1 MSTLVNRLKTEREG
15 DYTHALTPVT
25 IEPVTSVN
33 GCMLEK
39 PLRGVFA
46 KEKDRAIHLHGDS
59 YQLIP
64 YETILSGLSDSL
76 DDYGVDLEGAS
87 IHFDVAGSLSRMK
100 LRVMFG
106 MDTELGSHI
115 MQYDPNDRLQFG
127 IEIVSSYDASVIF
140 KLQTMFLRLICANG
154 MKSFEK
160 INSSLRKHTLEFDI
174 NESFKKLKGLNSSL
188 KNLADRFETYQS
200 VALTR
205 NEVDRLFKSFSKGSA
220 GKEYLLN
227 NTLEKQDNLTLWDTY
242 NALTNYSEH
251 NRRAV
256 PIGKRKSKEFD
267 VRNSSMDKIRSND
280 KRTAEV
286 QEFIQSNTFLFFA
299 HQGVSNQLRSN

>member
-15 DYTHALTPVT
+15 TYTHALTPVT

-106 MDTELGSHI
+106 LDTELGSHI

-227 NTLEKQDNLTLWDTY
+227 NILEKQDNLTLWDTY

>member
-46 KEKDRAIHLHGDS
+46 KEKDRAIHLHGDN

-87 IHFDVAGSLSRMK
+87 IQFDVAGSLSRMK

-106 MDTELGSHI
+106 LDTELGSHI

-140 KLQTMFLRLICANG
+140 KLNYVL
-154 MKSFEK
+154 K
-160 INSSLRKHTLEFDI
+160 INLCKW
-174 NESFKKLKGLNSSL
+174 NE
-188 KNLADRFETYQS
+188 
-200 VALTR
+200 
-205 NEVDRLFKSFSKGSA
+205 
-220 GKEYLLN
+220 
-227 NTLEKQDNLTLWDTY
+227 
-242 NALTNYSEH
+242 
-251 NRRAV
+251 
-256 PIGKRKSKEFD
+256 I
-267 VRNSSMDKIRSND
+267 I
-280 KRTAEV
+280 
-286 QEFIQSNTFLFFA
+286 
-299 HQGVSNQLRSN
+299 

>member
-46 KEKDRAIHLHGDS
+46 KEKDRAIHLHGDN

-106 MDTELGSHI
+106 LDTELGSHI
-115 MQYDPNDRLQFG
+115 MQYDPIKRRLGEFFNQN
-127 IEIVSSYDASVIF
+127 ISQKIF
-140 KLQTMFLRLICANG
+140 AT
-154 MKSFEK
+154 
-160 INSSLRKHTLEFDI
+160 
-174 NESFKKLKGLNSSL
+174 
-188 KNLADRFETYQS
+188 
-200 VALTR
+200 
-205 NEVDRLFKSFSKGSA
+205 
-220 GKEYLLN
+220 
-227 NTLEKQDNLTLWDTY
+227 
-242 NALTNYSEH
+242 
-251 NRRAV
+251 
-256 PIGKRKSKEFD
+256 
-267 VRNSSMDKIRSND
+267 
-280 KRTAEV
+280 
-286 QEFIQSNTFLFFA
+286 
-299 HQGVSNQLRSN
+299 